1 MTRHGSRSRD
11 RAPGRRHRGSAER
24 AALATPHGARVAVYP
39 GSFDPVTRGHE
50 DLIRRAL
57 TFADRVI
64 VAVAVNEA
72 KQPLFTLGEGGAL
85 LPPGGAPA
93 AGGSRGFPP
102 VGPRFTLGAP
112 APSVPPG
119 PP

>member
-1 MTRHGSRSRD
+1 MTRRGSRSRD

-64 VAVAVNEA
+64 VAGAGNLG
-72 KQPLFTLGEGGAL
+72 KPPPLTPVEGLGL
-85 LPPGGAPA
+85 LCAHGGAPD
-93 AGGSRGFPP
+93 G
-102 VGPRFTLGAP
+102 GPRGRGWVLAD
-112 APSVPPG
+112 
-119 PP
+119 